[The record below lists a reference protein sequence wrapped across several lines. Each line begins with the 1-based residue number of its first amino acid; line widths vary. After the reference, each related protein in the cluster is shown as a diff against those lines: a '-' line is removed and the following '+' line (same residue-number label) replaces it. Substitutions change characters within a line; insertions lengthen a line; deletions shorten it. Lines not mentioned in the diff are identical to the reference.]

1 MNALIQ
7 LFQVYLLEKF
17 DRENIS
23 AKNTIFVPK
32 KWAALQLQPTNAIC
46 DGNGQTVR
54 SVFFLADKHSSQNV
68 IKILDNLFLSF
79 TLLTFLAL

>member
-23 AKNTIFVPK
+23 AKKYHICSEEMSSFATS
-32 KWAALQLQPTNAIC
+32 TNKRNLRRQRSNCAISFFS
-46 DGNGQTVR
+46 GGQT
-54 SVFFLADKHSSQNV
+54 Q
-68 IKILDNLFLSF
+68 
-79 TLLTFLAL
+79 